1 MSSCNRGGPGSVAFP
16 RGPDHMHDL
25 FAVSRMHYDM
35 AGYRSAYPP
44 MGWADFFWLLLLALH
59 GPILAIALVLIFGG
73 DEALLYTRHTNP
85 SKEHAT

>member
-1 MSSCNRGGPGSVAFP
+1 
-16 RGPDHMHDL
+16 MHDL

-35 AGYRSAYPP
+35 AGYRIARPP
-44 MGWADFFWLLLLALH
+44 MGWADSFWLLLLNLH

-73 DEALLYTRHTNP
+73 DDSLPYTRHTNP

>member
-1 MSSCNRGGPGSVAFP
+1 
-16 RGPDHMHDL
+16 MHDL

-44 MGWADFFWLLLLALH
+44 IGWADFFWLLLLNLH

-73 DEALLYTRHTNP
+73 DDSLLYTRHKDP
-85 SKEHAT
+85 AKEHAT